1 MHNPSH
7 PAVAIDFSKKIPF
20 AVLFILVGFFFIF
33 FRLWYLQILK
43 GSFYSDLST
52 NNRIRVTKI
61 PAPRGIIYARHGE
74 VLAENLPSF
83 DLSLIP
89 QDTPDKTLVLS
100 KTASLLQM
108 PVELFEKKLAQ
119 SKGRPPF
126 EPVILSQ
133 NLSWKQMSTVLSNR
147 INLPGI
153 NIEVV
158 PKRQYRLGAPSAHL
172 LGYLGEIDHKE
183 LNLPLYRDYARGDLI
198 GKCGIEKWG
207 EQYLRGQNGG
217 LQTEVD
223 AFGNKKNILAHIEP
237 VSGGDI
243 TLTIDYRAQL
253 VAEQELKGKTGAV
266 VAMDPRQGDVL
277 VLASS
282 PGFNPNLFARGI
294 DSAEWKQ
301 LIKNSLKPLLNRALQ
316 SQQPPGSVFKVVVA
330 IAALEEGL
338 VDPARPVFC
347 PGQFALGNHIFRCW
361 RKQGHGAVDLHR
373 AIVESCDVYFYQL
386 GNSIGISHIARYA
399 AMLGLGEKTG
409 IEIDDEKS
417 GLVPT
422 PAWKAARFGAA
433 WHRGETINTA
443 IGQGYVLATPLQI
456 AAAFCGI
463 ANGRYVPRPR
473 LVLSIRKDK
482 EHIAMPVIKNRDLP
496 FAPATVAFI
505 KDALRGV
512 VNDAR
517 GTGSKARLAGIAVAG
532 KTGTA
537 QVISTKTAA
546 SEKVA
551 DAINDHAWFA
561 AFAPVDDPQIVVSV
575 LIEHG
580 GHGGSTAAPIAKK
593 VIEAFYN
600 RTQ

>member
-7 PAVAIDFSKKIPF
+7 PAVAIDFSKKVPF

-43 GSFYSDLST
+43 GSFYNDLST

-61 PAPRGIIYARHGE
+61 PAPRGFIYARHGE

-83 DLSLIP
+83 DLSLIL
-89 QDTPDKTLVLS
+89 QDAPDKELVLS
-100 KTASLLQM
+100 KAASLLQM
-108 PVELFEKKLAQ
+108 PIELFEKKLAQ

-133 NLSWKQMSTVLSNR
+133 NLSWKQMSAVLSNR
-147 INLPGI
+147 IDLPGV

-158 PKRQYRLGAPSAHL
+158 PQRQYRLAAPSAHL
-172 LGYLGEIDHKE
+172 LGYLGEIDQKE

-253 VAEQELKGKTGAV
+253 VAEQELRGKTGAI

-277 VLASS
+277 VMASS
-282 PGFNPNLFARGI
+282 PGFNPNLFARSI

-301 LIKNSLKPLLNRALQ
+301 LIKNPLKPLLNRALQ

-409 IEIDDEKS
+409 IKIDDEKS

-463 ANGRYVPRPR
+463 ANGRYIPQPR
-473 LVLSIRKDK
+473 LVLSIRKDA
-482 EHIAMPVIKNRDLP
+482 EHIAMPVVKNRDLP
-496 FAPATVAFI
+496 LAPATVAFI
-505 KDALRGV
+505 KNALRGV

-517 GTGSKARLAGIAVAG
+517 GTGSKARLANVVVAG

-537 QVISTKTAA
+537 QVIGAKTAA
-546 SEKVA
+546 STKAA
-551 DAINDHAWFA
+551 DGTDDHAWFA

-600 RTQ
+600 RAQ